1 MDRRN
6 FFRTA
11 GCVTVLVANGQV
23 WRAFAQDIHT
33 EIPDGPEYQHWRNW
47 NEDAQVGSLALV
59 RAAILSANCFNT
71 QPWLFKVTDTQIE
84 VYADTKRNLGAF
96 DPYLREMHFS
106 LGCALENLMLTAAAN
121 GYKVSLNYLPDALKP
136 PPADGAPELAARID
150 VARPAPKRGGEL
162 YDAIPHRHTHRTR
175 FDPQR
180 PLPPEFIKQV
190 EATPGDDKQVR
201 VFTFVGPE
209 LVGKVADAVADASV
223 ELNSDP
229 EVQKGTRPWI
239 RTTREQQRELRD
251 GSYVEAASD
260 SRTTPTAYR
269 DLMKTAP
276 VFGLI
281 AVRDRYDRA
290 QTMRAGRVWQR
301 AHLLATARHIAARPA
316 NGLVELID
324 HQRDKGQPAK
334 SAETLAH
341 FTGDASWQPT
351 FMFYMGYAL
360 RPAPASPRRDIDQVR
375 ML

>member
-6 FFRTA
+6 FLRATA
-11 GCVTVLVANGQV
+11 AVTIMVANGQV
-23 WRAFAQDIHT
+23 WRAFAQDDIHT
-33 EIPDGPEYQHWRNW
+33 EIPDGPEFEPWRTW
-47 NEDAQVGSLALV
+47 NQDAQVGSLALV

-71 QPWLFKVTDTQIE
+71 QPWLFKVTDQQIE
-84 VYADTKRNLGAF
+84 VYADSKRNLGAF

-121 GYKVSLNYLPDALKP
+121 GYKVSLSYVSSALKP

-150 VARPAPKRGGEL
+150 VGRGAPKRGGEL
-162 YDAIPHRHTHRTR
+162 YDAIPHRHTNRNR

-180 PLPPEFIKQV
+180 PLPPAFIDQV
-190 EATPGDDKQVR
+190 RALKEDDVR

-209 LVGKVADAVADASV
+209 QVGKVADAVADATV

-251 GSYVEAASD
+251 GSFVEAGVNA
-260 SRTTPTAYR
+260 RTTPTAYR

-316 NGLVELID
+316 NGSVELID

-334 SAETLAH
+334 SAETLAQ

-360 RPAPASPRRDIDQVR
+360 RLAPASPRRDIDTVR
-375 ML
+375 IL